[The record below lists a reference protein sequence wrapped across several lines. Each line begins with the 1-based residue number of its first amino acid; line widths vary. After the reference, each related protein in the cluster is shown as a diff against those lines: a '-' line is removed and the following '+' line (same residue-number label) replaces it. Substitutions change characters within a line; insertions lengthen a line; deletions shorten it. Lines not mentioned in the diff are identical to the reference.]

1 MRHRSALFII
11 ACLMLVFGPAA
22 AASEDRRQSAG
33 LADRVIE
40 HKLANGLTLL
50 MVPRPQAPVLS
61 VNVTFKVGGMDE
73 RSGQTGVAHLYEH
86 MAFKGTKRIGT
97 KDYEQEKQQLE
108 ELDRLN
114 DEIQEE
120 LDRLQA
126 VGEDTSPRLETL
138 QRKFTDVQQEA
149 GAYVVRNE
157 LSQLYQRH
165 GGVGLNATTGKDVT
179 RYFISLP
186 ANRLPLWAA
195 IEADRMANPVFREFY
210 KERAVVMEERR
221 LRTDDNPSGLL
232 YETFV
237 SAAFQ
242 AHPYGFPTIG
252 WASDLKALTPDVT
265 RRFFETY
272 YGPSNAVIAIVG
284 DIQPAEVIALVER
297 TFGKIKSG
305 PPPPR
310 VITKEPPQRGER
322 RVKVEFDA
330 EPMMFIGYHKPS
342 IAHPDDFVF
351 DVIDAVLSQGV
362 TSRLYRSVV
371 REKRLASSIG
381 TSSSVPGA
389 RASNLFMISAVPL
402 APHQPA
408 EVEAAIEEELERLK
422 TDLVE
427 PRELEK
433 VLNNLDADLIRSL
446 RSNQGLASQLGYFQA
461 VAGDWKYLLNLRER
475 IAAVTPEDIRRVA
488 RQYFT
493 KTNRTVAI
501 LVKPTEQNI

>member
-1 MRHRSALFII
+1 MNLHPSCWIVASVALFI
-11 ACLMLVFGPAA
+11 GPA

-40 HKLANGLTLL
+40 HRLANGLTLL
-50 MVPRPQAPVLS
+50 MVPRPQAPVVS
-61 VNVTFKVGGMDE
+61 INVTFKVGGMDE

-86 MAFKGTKRIGT
+86 MAFKGTERIGT
-97 KDYEQEKQQLE
+97 TDYEQESKRLE

-114 DEIQEE
+114 AEIQKE
-120 LDRLQA
+120 LDRLEALGQ
-126 VGEDTSPRLETL
+126 ETSDRLDALRRDFEE
-138 QRKFTDVQQEA
+138 VQQEA
-149 GAYVVRNE
+149 GTYVVRNE

-186 ANRLPLWAA
+186 ANRMPLWAA

-232 YETFV
+232 YETFIA
-237 SAAFQ
+237 AAFQ
-242 AHPYGFPTIG
+242 AHSYGFPTIG

-265 RRFFETY
+265 RTFFQTY

-284 DIQPAEVIALVER
+284 DIQPPQVIALVEK
-297 TFGKIKSG
+297 TFGQIKPS
-305 PPPPR
+305 PPPPT
-310 VITKEPPQRGER
+310 VITSEPKQRGER
-322 RVKVEFDA
+322 RVEVEFDA

-371 REKRLASSIG
+371 REKRVASSIG

-389 RASNLFMISAVPL
+389 RASNLFMIRAVPL
-402 APHQPA
+402 APHTAA
-408 EVEAAIEEELERLK
+408 EVEGAVEEELERLK
-422 TDLVE
+422 RDPVE
-427 PRELEK
+427 ARELEK

-446 RSNQGLASQLGYFQA
+446 RSNQGLASQLAYFHT
-461 VAGDWKYLLNLRER
+461 VAGDWRYLLDLRDK
-475 IAAVTPEDIRRVA
+475 IAAVTPEDIQRVA
-488 RQYFT
+488 SEYFT
-493 KTNRTVAI
+493 RTNRTVAI
-501 LVKPTEQNI
+501 LVKPADKRI